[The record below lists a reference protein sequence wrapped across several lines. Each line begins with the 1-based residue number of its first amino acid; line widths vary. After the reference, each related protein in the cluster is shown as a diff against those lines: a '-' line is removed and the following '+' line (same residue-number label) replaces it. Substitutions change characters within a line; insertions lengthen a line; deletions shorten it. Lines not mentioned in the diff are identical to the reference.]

1 MKVFARCV
9 VASLVLVSAVA
20 MAAHD
25 DLAKKVEAARK
36 KGGMPAAV
44 KTLEASAKSKKD
56 KEGLL
61 YNMEL
66 GQLQRLNND
75 IPASMAALTIADNQ
89 VKEWEESAR
98 TNPDKVIGMIGASLI
113 SERASAY
120 EGTNYE
126 KVWLTT
132 MLALNRLAT
141 GDVDNARVDIKR
153 THEREAVIAQL
164 KEKATAAAEKEAKE
178 KGAEQQ
184 TKEIDGYPI
193 DTLNSP
199 EVLEL
204 KNGYQNALS
213 HYLAG
218 FVYELTNEPSL
229 AAPGYRKAIELKPG
243 SKQLEAGLGGLDART
258 SPARMR
264 AQKMTDV
271 LFIVEAG
278 LAPARES
285 QAFTVP
291 VVVPGA
297 GNTLSM
303 SYPVV
308 KPSADPFLTSVSAGD
323 QKLELSPV
331 ADINVMARRELKD
344 EMPGIVTRNITRAVT
359 KGVVQKELTKS
370 AGLFGAALGAVGSIV
385 TEKADDRIWRTL
397 PGRVYLARGYL
408 PAGEHKLTV
417 DGRDAGT
424 VKISGRYALVPL
436 RVLDDAIIPTATS
449 TFGELAPAP

>member
-9 VASLVLVSAVA
+9 AASLVLVSAGA
-20 MAAHD
+20 LAGHD
-25 DLAKKVEAARK
+25 DLADKIEAARK
-36 KGGMPAAV
+36 KGGIPAAV
-44 KTLEASAKSKKD
+44 KTLEGSAKSKKA
-56 KEGLL
+56 KEELL
-61 YNMEL
+61 YNLEL

-75 IPASMAALTIADNQ
+75 IPASIAALTVADNE
-89 VKEWEESAR
+89 VKEWEESAKAG
-98 TNPDKVIGMIGASLI
+98 KVAGMIGAALI

-120 EGTNYE
+120 DGTNYE

-132 MLALNRLAT
+132 LLALNRLSA

-164 KEKATAAAEKEAKE
+164 KEKQTAAAEKEAKE

-184 TKEIDGYPI
+184 TKEINGYPV
-193 DTLNSP
+193 DTINSP
-199 EVLEL
+199 EVMEL

-218 FVYELTNEPSL
+218 FVYEVGNEPSL
-229 AAPGYRKAIELKPG
+229 AAAGYRKAVELKPG
-243 SKQLEAGLGGLDART
+243 SKLLEDGLGGLDART
-258 SPARMR
+258 SPSKMR

-271 LFIVEAG
+271 LFVIEAG
-278 LAPARES
+278 YAPERES
-285 QAFTVP
+285 QTFTVP
-291 VVVPGA
+291 VVIPGA
-297 GNTLSM
+297 GNTISM

-308 KPSADPFLTSVSAGD
+308 KPSADPFLGSVTVGD
-323 QKLELSPV
+323 QKLDLSSV
-331 ADINVMARRELKD
+331 VDLNVMARRELKD
-344 EMPGIVTRNITRAVT
+344 EMPGLVTRNITRAVT

-424 VKISGRYALVPL
+424 VKIGGRYAIVPL
-436 RVLDDAIIPTATS
+436 RVMDDAIIPTTAS
-449 TFGELAPAP
+449 TFGELAQ